1 MFILRHHEN
10 DFTEDLAGGCSLF
23 TPAPQM
29 AEVPLGNLLKAQK
42 SASRVP
48 QSKQSSL
55 HSLPPRDP
63 AQRKLQHTYWAV
75 NLHRTIGLMKMKKLS
90 LKIRLSQ
97 LNIMILS
104 RCFVN
109 KCSVRVARK
118 DLEVLMQLNKSWM
131 PHIGAHP
138 SFHSSGHESVW
149 IACMPYFCFAMIVFM
164 YIDMLIHYF
173 KCLCLCKQNVQLIKC
188 G

>member
-1 MFILRHHEN
+1 
-10 DFTEDLAGGCSLF
+10 
-23 TPAPQM
+23 
-29 AEVPLGNLLKAQK
+29 
-42 SASRVP
+42 
-48 QSKQSSL
+48 
-55 HSLPPRDP
+55 
-63 AQRKLQHTYWAV
+63 
-75 NLHRTIGLMKMKKLS
+75 MKKLS

-97 LNIMILS
+97 LNVMILT

-118 DLEVLMQLNKSWM
+118 DLEVLIQLNKSRM
-131 PHIGAHP
+131 PRTGAHP
-138 SFHSSGHESVW
+138 SFHSSGHESVG

-164 YIDMLIHYF
+164 YIDMPIHYF